1 MCQMPQGTHSTRW
14 RWWWEDKRGG
24 QGLWTFNTK
33 WSKNSKSDLDFQ
45 SWKYINRY
53 RRIEHIL
60 FSNSLVLFNLS
71 RDPQP
76 LGSNAWWFGGIT
88 DVIIIEIKWTINLMW
103 LNHPETI
110 PATHPWKKCLPI
122 NWSLDQK
129 CWGPWFKAMPCGFL
143 LLLLPGPCKFW
154 KWGEYTMH
162 FNQRLVIYC
171 FHDDKDLN
179 LVSSKWPFLCYASIY
194 HSVKE
199 IGMLYTLEQF
209 VTYVNNSWQYQKRG
223 YGF

>member
-1 MCQMPQGTHSTRW
+1 MTGYLPLSLQLRCELLEARDHFRSAVVTRCVKAGVPTTGPQAS
-14 RWWWEDKRGG
+14 RGLRPVRNPATQKEASG
-24 QGLWTFNTK
+24 QWAKLRLPAPI
-33 WSKNSKSDLDFQ
+33 S
-45 SWKYINRY
+45 
-53 RRIEHIL
+53 
-60 FSNSLVLFNLS
+60 
-71 RDPQP
+71 
-76 LGSNAWWFGGIT
+76 GIT
-88 DVIIIEIKWTINLMW
+88 AWTVS
-103 LNHPETI
+103 

-129 CWGPWFKAMPCGFL
+129 CWGPLFKAMPCGFL
-143 LLLLPGPCKFW
+143 LLLLPGPCKCW

-179 LVSSKWPFLCYASIY
+179 LVSSKWPFLWYASIY

-209 VTYVNNSWQYQKRG
+209 VTHVNNSWQ
-223 YGF
+223 